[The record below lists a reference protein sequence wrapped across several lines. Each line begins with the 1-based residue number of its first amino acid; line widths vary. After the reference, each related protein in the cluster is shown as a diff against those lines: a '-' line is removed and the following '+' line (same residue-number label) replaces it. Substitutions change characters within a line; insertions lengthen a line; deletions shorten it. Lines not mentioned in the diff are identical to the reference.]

1 MLKTNCI
8 EMREGWAN
16 RGQGHWIT
24 PGKEREIWGGTIIL
38 QQF

>member
-1 MLKTNCI
+1 
-8 EMREGWAN
+8 MREGWAN